1 MGREVGEI
9 AFALVSG
16 FLLGPVLGI
25 FNLILARVSISLPTS
40 FSFSAF
46 LNVVRAGVFEEVAFR
61 LFFMSV
67 LVRITKKETFSR

>member
-16 FLLGPVLGI
+16 FLLGLVLGD
-25 FNLILARVSISLPTS
+25 FQPHLARVFISLPTS

-46 LNVVRAGVFEEVAFR
+46 LNVVRMGVFEEVAFR
-61 LFFMSV
+61 LLFYAC
-67 LVRITKKETFSR
+67 LYPYY